1 MIKSARELKNLKV
14 QYEKEL
20 KEFNGSKGDR
30 RRIEGKLKGVI
41 KQIQSMEEE
50 DNTK

>member
-20 KEFNGSKGDR
+20 ENFVGSKGEKR
-30 RRIEGKLKGVI
+30 KLEGKLKGVI
-41 KQIQSMEEE
+41 KQIKDMDAE

>member
-1 MIKSARELKNLKV
+1 MIKSARELKNLRV

-20 KEFNGSKGDR
+20 AEFTGSKGER

-41 KQIQSMEEE
+41 KQIKDMEDE
-50 DNTK
+50 DNTQ

>member
-1 MIKSARELKNLKV
+1 MIKSARELRNLKV

-20 KEFNGSKGDR
+20 AGFNGSKGER

-41 KQIQSMEEE
+41 KQLKDMEEE
-50 DNTK
+50 DNTQ